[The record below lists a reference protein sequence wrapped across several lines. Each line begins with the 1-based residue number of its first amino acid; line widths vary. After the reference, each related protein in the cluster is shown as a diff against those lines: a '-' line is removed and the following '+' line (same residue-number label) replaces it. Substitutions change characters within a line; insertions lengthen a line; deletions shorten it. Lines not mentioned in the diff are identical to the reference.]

1 MMPDGFVLAFWGVL
15 EVAATF
21 LATLVVGSIPW
32 RQLLRREGEM
42 ELAFAGKCGLGE
54 VLRFSGMVVVN
65 VVNVRTSNYVNYFSK
80 VFYDTIKTVLEKY
93 LHTVCM

>member
-1 MMPDGFVLAFWGVL
+1 MD
-15 EVAATF
+15 
-21 LATLVVGSIPW
+21 
-32 RQLLRREGEM
+32 
-42 ELAFAGKCGLGE
+42 LAFAGECELGE

-93 LHTVCM
+93 LHKVST